1 MSHVLTGTKE
11 LIEEINSVIYHG
23 EQEKKREMSRRE
35 YIKKLFVRVHLYIV
49 FKNYNDQK
57 KTKGETATL
66 LNSIR
71 CSSLV
76 NVGAFKCIQST
87 YLHTRYRFENTPD
100 DVLFNLWKKA
110 TPTACKLYQRKCVHQ
125 ES

>member
-49 FKNYNDQK
+49 LKNYNDK
-57 KTKGETATL
+57 K
-66 LNSIR
+66 
-71 CSSLV
+71 
-76 NVGAFKCIQST
+76 
-87 YLHTRYRFENTPD
+87 
-100 DVLFNLWKKA
+100 KKEKKKEKWQ
-110 TPTACKLYQRKCVHQ
+110 PC
-125 ES
+125 